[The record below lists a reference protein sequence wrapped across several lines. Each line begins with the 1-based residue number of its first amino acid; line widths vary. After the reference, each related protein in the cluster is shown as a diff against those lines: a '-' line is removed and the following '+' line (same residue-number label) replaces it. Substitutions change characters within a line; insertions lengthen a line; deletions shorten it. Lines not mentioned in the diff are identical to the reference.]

1 MTALIEMPR
10 FLGAGKLLG
19 INVPYDLMIRV
30 LILFSASL
38 ARHPI
43 LSLTIIVGGAFSLF
57 GTLLEFRD
65 GISRLPIQRRPRHG
79 ATHVE
84 MVDGSSAHPNSSG
97 DRSPRRLLI
106 GLSPSKRSSGCCDPI
121 ETLLY

>member
-1 MTALIEMPR
+1 MTALQFGIALLVNSANDSNFR
-10 FLGAGKLLG
+10 SFLVDQA
-19 INVPYDLMIRV
+19 N
-30 LILFSASL
+30 
-38 ARHPI
+38 PI
-43 LSLTIIVGGAFSLF
+43 LSLTIIVGGAFSLL

-84 MVDGSSAHPNSSG
+84 LVDNRVGRNLYGSSAHPNSSG

-106 GLSPSKRSSGCCDPI
+106 GLSPSKRSSVCCDPI